1 MEKIIIVIAVCILSL
16 IETYAMD
23 KFRDGLP
30 PEFDC
35 CVIGNALYDIEYSVS
50 DEMLTEW
57 GLVKDETK
65 WVSASEMDNYDQLLK
80 ARGCQII
87 SEGSGGSGINTAG
100 GMSRLGLNVA
110 IMGVVSDDQ
119 IGEKLFTSYDS
130 NKLTFLP
137 VPSVNPLLGTGQ
149 CIVLITPD
157 GKRTMIT
164 NLGVS
169 KEISCVEDYIQ
180 IAAKSKYV
188 IFETFLFEPELTYN
202 TMVRLAEETKKN
214 GNYIILSLSAE
225 FLAIRYRD
233 RILEFISQYANI
245 VIGNEAEAIAL
256 TGTCSGLCAAQ
267 YLLGMNKV
275 AAVTCGENGSFIA
288 GRESNSEACDEE
300 ALYKIES
307 PVVYSVIDTVGAGDQ
322 YLAGLTWSL
331 FKGLPLADAGKIAT
345 LCAVDVIGKWGALP
359 HHDMKAG
366 IAHKEYAVFNAIKI
380 Y

>member
-1 MEKIIIVIAVCILSL
+1 MEKIIIVIVVCILSL

-30 PEFDC
+30 SEFDC
-35 CVIGNALYDIEYSVS
+35 CVIGNALYDIEYRVS
-50 DEMLTEW
+50 DEMLNEW

-65 WVSASEMDNYDQLLK
+65 WVSASEMDDYDRLLK
-80 ARGCQII
+80 ARGCQIV

-100 GMSRLGLNVA
+100 GVSRLGLNVVV
-110 IMGVVSDDQ
+110 MGVVADDR
-119 IGEKLFTSYDS
+119 IGKQLLTSYDD
-130 NKLTFLP
+130 NKLTFLS

-169 KEISCVEDYIQ
+169 KEISYVEDYIH

-188 IFETFLFEPELTYN
+188 IFETFLFEPEITYN
-202 TMVRLAEETKKN
+202 TMVRLAEETKRN
-214 GNYIILSLSAE
+214 GNYVILSLSAE
-225 FLAIRYRD
+225 FLAVRYKD

-245 VIGNEAEAIAL
+245 VIGNEAEARAL
-256 TGTCSGLCAAQ
+256 TGACSGLCAAQ
-267 YLLGMNKV
+267 HLLDMNKI

-288 GRESNSEACDEE
+288 GRESNSETCDEK

-307 PVVYSVIDTVGAGDQ
+307 PVVGSVIDTVGAGDQ

-331 FKGLPLADAGKIAT
+331 FYNLSISDAGKIAT

-359 HHDMKAG
+359 HHDMKVG
-366 IAHKEYAVFNAIKI
+366 IAHMDYAGFNTIRI